1 MTDPWRPLWR
11 AGEGLHRPELEAAGE
26 TEIAIVGAGLE
37 GLSLAV
43 ELARRGRRVAVVEAG
58 EIGQGATGASA
69 GIVSPQL
76 VRQSPD
82 DVARRFGPQQGLLY
96 LTALA
101 EAGRRTFE
109 RIGRR
114 VEQAQAHNGGFIA
127 PAKGA
132 AGLARIRSTVDQWRP
147 IRKDL
152 RV

>member
-11 AGEGLHRPELEAAGE
+11 VGEGRQRPALSVNDD

-43 ELARRGRRVAVVEAG
+43 ELARRGKRVVVVEAG

-76 VRQSPD
+76 VRQSPE
-82 DVARRFGPQQGLLY
+82 DVARKLGPQQARLFLA
-96 LTALA
+96 ALA

-114 VEQAQAHNGGFIA
+114 VE
-127 PAKGA
+127 
-132 AGLARIRSTVDQWRP
+132 
-147 IRKDL
+147 
-152 RV
+152 